1 MSQSKLYEIDQNI
14 QRPKKLY
21 EWKAQRLT
29 VKNVIK
35 HLTTRLQPRV
45 TSPGATVDD
54 LLLLVCLF
62 VYVFVCLFVFVTL
75 FAFVFVAVFFSRILG
90 MGGWG
95 RSINQKDTGVSRE
108 SRASKS
114 LLARVIGMS
123 FGLVGRWGDS
133 KLQLAGVG
141 KLNGWV
147 LELTFAGQIINF
159 KFLLVYLFFY

>member
-62 VYVFVCLFVFVTL
+62 VYVFVCLFVFVTV

-95 RSINQKDTGVSRE
+95 QKH
-108 SRASKS
+108 
-114 LLARVIGMS
+114 
-123 FGLVGRWGDS
+123 
-133 KLQLAGVG
+133 
-141 KLNGWV
+141 
-147 LELTFAGQIINF
+147 
-159 KFLLVYLFFY
+159 